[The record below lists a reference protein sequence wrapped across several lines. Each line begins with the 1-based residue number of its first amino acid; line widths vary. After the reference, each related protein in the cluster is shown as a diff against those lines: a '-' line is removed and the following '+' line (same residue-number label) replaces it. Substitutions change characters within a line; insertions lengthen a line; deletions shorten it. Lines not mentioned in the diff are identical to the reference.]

1 MSGNDV
7 DVAVIGAGPYGLSA
21 FAHLR
26 RFGLRAR
33 IFGKTMDTWK
43 SHMPAGMYL
52 KSTPRASSIAA
63 GRPGYTLADFC
74 RAAGTAP
81 PTGDDPV
88 PLDLFLRY
96 GEWFAEQLVPA
107 VEPAM
112 VRRVDRVNGGFRIE
126 TSAAECFDAKSVLVA
141 SGLIEHAYIPPELAG
156 LASAANPAEALVSH
170 SSQHTDMSVF
180 ADRDVAVVGAG
191 QSALESAALLFEAGA
206 RPIVLARR
214 SPVQFNAL
222 PDSERGDGWRNLKPD
237 SPLGPGWS
245 LFACSKAPA
254 LFRRLP
260 GPVRLDLVVRI
271 LGPSGAWWLRERVAD
286 RVRVHTGQR
295 VLRAVA
301 EGGRVALHVVT
312 SDGTARA
319 VCADHVLSATGYRI
333 DADNFAFLGP
343 ELRRS
348 LARLRGWP
356 RLGAGFESSVPGLFF
371 VGFPAAASYGPL
383 MRFVCGTGY
392 AAFRVSEA
400 LAARSQWRPPSFAAA
415 GVVTERRP

>member
-1 MSGNDV
+1 MIGNNV
-7 DVAVIGAGPYGLSA
+7 DIAVIGAGPYGLSA
-21 FAHLR
+21 FTHLSGL
-26 RFGLRAR
+26 GLRAR

-43 SHMPAGMYL
+43 SHMPVGMYL

-74 RAAGTAP
+74 MTVGTTP
-81 PTGDDPV
+81 LTGDDPV

-107 VEPAM
+107 VEPAT
-112 VRRVDRVNGGFRIE
+112 VRRVDRVNSGFRIE
-126 TSAAECFDAKSVLVA
+126 TSTGECFEAKSVLVA
-141 SGLIEHAYIPPELAG
+141 SGLIEHAYIPPELAD
-156 LASAANPAEALVSH
+156 LASTDNPAGAPVSH

-180 ADRDVAVVGAG
+180 AGRDVAVVGAG

-214 SPVQFNAL
+214 SPVQFNTL
-222 PDSERGDGWRNLKPD
+222 PDSERGDGRRGFKPD

-245 LFACSKAPA
+245 LFACSRAPA

-260 GPVRLDLVVRI
+260 DHVRLDLVARI
-271 LGPSGAWWLRERVAD
+271 LGPSGAWWLRERVLD
-286 RVRVHTGQR
+286 RIGIHTGQR
-295 VLRAVA
+295 IMRAVV
-301 EGGRVALHVVT
+301 EGSRVALHVVT
-312 SDGTARA
+312 SDGAVRA
-319 VCADHVLSATGYRI
+319 VSADHVLSATGYRI
-333 DADNFAFLGP
+333 GADNFAFLGP

-392 AAFRVSEA
+392 AASRVSQA
-400 LAARSQWRPPSFAAA
+400 LAARSL
-415 GVVTERRP
+415 

>member
-1 MSGNDV
+1 MSGNNV

-21 FAHLR
+21 FAHLH

-43 SHMPAGMYL
+43 SHMPAGMFL

-74 RAAGTAP
+74 LTAGTAP

-88 PLDLFLRY
+88 PLELFLRY
-96 GEWFAEQLVPA
+96 GEWFAQRLVPA
-107 VEPAM
+107 VEPAT
-112 VRRVDRVNGGFRIE
+112 VRRVDRLNGGFRVE
-126 TSAAECFDAKSVLVA
+126 TSAAECFNARSVLVA
-141 SGLIEHAYIPPELAG
+141 SGLIEHAYIPPELAE
-156 LASAANPAEALVSH
+156 LASSANPAEAPVSH

-180 ADRDVAVVGAG
+180 AGRDVAVVGAG
-191 QSALESAALLFEAGA
+191 QSALEAAALLFEAGA
-206 RPIVLARR
+206 RPVVLARR
-214 SPVQFNAL
+214 SPVKFNAL
-222 PDSERGDGWRNLKPD
+222 PDSERGGSRRHLKPD

-245 LFACSKAPA
+245 LFACARGPA

-260 GPVRLDLVVRI
+260 DPVRLDLVARI

-286 RVRVHTGQR
+286 RVRVHTDQR
-295 VLRAVA
+295 VVRAVF
-301 EGGRVALHVVT
+301 EGGRVALHVVG

-319 VCADHVLSATGYRI
+319 VYADHVLSATGYRI
-333 DADNFAFLGP
+333 GADNFAFLDP
-343 ELRRS
+343 ALRRS

-356 RLGAGFESSVPGLFF
+356 RLGTGFESSVPGLFF

-392 AAFRVSEA
+392 AASRVSAA
-400 LAARSQWRPPSFAAA
+400 LAARSR
-415 GVVTERRP
+415 